1 VAATLGVLSVALL
14 GASFVWAHHWGA
26 QADTLVAAWAVATI
40 GSLVASIWL
49 LRDEMVWPT
58 RLALRLAKIGLAGGS
73 SRSRRSRWP
82 ASFTPRGSTPPAPA
96 AAADRRGD
104 PGRTAGVGKRARGY
118 D

>member
-49 LRDEMVWPT
+49 LRDDMVWPT
-58 RLALRLAKIGLAGGS
+58 RLALRLAKIGLAGGVVS
-73 SRSRRSRWP
+73 I
-82 ASFTPRGSTPPAPA
+82 A
-96 AAADRRGD
+96 ALALAGIVYA
-104 PGRTAGVGKRARGY
+104 AGVDPTGACGGG
-118 D
+118 